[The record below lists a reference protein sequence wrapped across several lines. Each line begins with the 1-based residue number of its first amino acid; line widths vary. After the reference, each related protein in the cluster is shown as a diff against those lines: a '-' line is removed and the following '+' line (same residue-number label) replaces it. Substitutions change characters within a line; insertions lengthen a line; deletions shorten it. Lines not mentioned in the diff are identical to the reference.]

1 MRTAATH
8 TVSGAKW
15 GGQQLLMRWPL
26 PEACCLSVATAA
38 AELVVLE
45 SASSSGKSSIVSVD
59 LVKDAEAA
67 RNGQLSVSKVSA
79 ALHLVVWS
87 AVWTVTRRTCK
98 PCIAPAHSAHVFA

>member
-1 MRTAATH
+1 MEAGEAR
-8 TVSGAKW
+8 VD
-15 GGQQLLMRWPL
+15 PP

-87 AVWTVTRRTCK
+87 AVSAVTRRRTCK